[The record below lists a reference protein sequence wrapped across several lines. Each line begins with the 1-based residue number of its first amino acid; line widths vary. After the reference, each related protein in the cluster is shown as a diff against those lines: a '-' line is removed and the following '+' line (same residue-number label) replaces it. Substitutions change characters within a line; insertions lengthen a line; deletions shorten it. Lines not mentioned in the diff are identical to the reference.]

1 MAMIDFLKICGIF
14 ALIIW
19 MLRRKVPL
27 YKAMLTAALA
37 MGLVFGITPQQI
49 ALTALQSAVHR
60 STVTLAL
67 ALILIMFL
75 ENIMRKNGMME
86 AMVRSLKGMVGDSRI
101 VMAIL
106 PALVGLLPSAG
117 GAVFSAP
124 MVEEV
129 SRDTTLSAEK
139 KSFVNYWY
147 RHVWEYVFPLYPSI
161 ILTAEITGIPIP
173 RLITYMAPYALSAA
187 LIGIPIAF
195 RHEARPERI
204 ESVIGRRKETIA
216 FVGSIYPVLLIIVA
230 VLVLHW
236 EIWIALISVVGLLI
250 LVFRYSPAR
259 LVSLV
264 QEAFSLPIILMVL
277 AVIIFKDILL
287 ITGAVETL
295 PDFFAGIGL
304 PPELIII
311 VLPFVVGLATGMSQ
325 AYVGTTFPI
334 LLGLSANGVP
344 VQMAALAYVSGFMGV
359 MLSPVHLCLI
369 LTVQVFQA
377 RLGQVYR
384 MLLLPSSLQMGL
396 AIVLYFLLR

>member
-1 MAMIDFLKICGIF
+1 MIDFLKICGVF

-19 MLRRKVPL
+19 MLRRQMPL
-27 YKAMLTAALA
+27 YKAMLVAALT
-37 MGLVFGITPQQI
+37 MGLVFGITPQHI
-49 ALTALQSAVHR
+49 ALTALTSAVDP
-60 STVTLAL
+60 STVAL
-67 ALILIMFL
+67 ALTLVLIMFL
-75 ENIMRKNGMME
+75 ENIMRRNGMME
-86 AMVRSLKGMVGDSRI
+86 GMVRSLKGMVGDSRV

-173 RLITYMAPYALSAA
+173 RLITYMVPYALSAA
-187 LIGIPIAF
+187 VIGIPIAF
-195 RHEARPERI
+195 WHEPRPKRL
-204 ESVIGRRKETIA
+204 ESRDGRLRDAAA
-216 FVGSIYPVLLIIVA
+216 FMASIYPVLLVIIA
-230 VLVLHW
+230 VLVLQW
-236 EIWIALISVVGLLI
+236 EIWISLAGVVVLL
-250 LVFRYSPAR
+250 LGVFRYTGAR
-259 LVSLV
+259 IQALVR
-264 QEAFSLPIILMVL
+264 EAFSFPIILMVV
-277 AVIIFKDILL
+277 AVIIFKDVLML
-287 ITGAVETL
+287 TGAVDTL
-295 PDFFAGIGL
+295 PAFFASMGL
-304 PPELIII
+304 PVEL
-311 VLPFVVGLATGMSQ
+311 VVVLLPFVVGLATGMSQ

-344 VQMAALAYVSGFMGV
+344 VQLVALGYVSGFLGV

-377 RLGQVYR
+377 QLGKVYR
-384 MLLLPSSLQMGL
+384 MLLLPSSVQMAL
-396 AIVLYFLLR
+396 AVVLYFLLR